1 MKLKILQIVY
11 SGVGGTGS
19 VATSLIEGDK
29 NERFTHEIIF
39 SGVEKI
45 FSGYEDWCVKKKI
58 NYYKFGGIKSL
69 ILRDYKIFKVIKK
82 NNPDIVIFHGH
93 NYFMTIMLNLFYKFK
108 LIYIEHDPLSYRT
121 IKNFFLNYFIFIF
134 FDKIIFLYK
143 DYKKEI
149 LNNQKILNFFKKK
162 ITVIPNGIPID
173 DYILKTKSNI
183 FRIGMI
189 SRFTKGKRQMLLV
202 DSICRIKKEN
212 PKIKI
217 QLNLLGNGE
226 KYNIIN
232 DKIKKNNLV
241 NEIRLIKSLP
251 EEKLKKW
258 FSSID
263 LYCHL
268 SDDEG
273 LSTAILH
280 ALSNKTLL
288 LVSKNKG
295 NKFLK
300 NHALLTCNNLDNV
313 IENIIYAKNNISFF
327 DKRINIAYNF
337 AKKHYSSE
345 KMFNKYCSVFLDLY
359 EKCN

>member
-1 MKLKILQIVY
+1 MNLKILQIIY

-29 NERFTHEIIF
+29 NKLFDHKIIF
-39 SGVEKI
+39 SGVEKV
-45 FSGYEDWCVKKKI
+45 FSGYEKWCVRKKI
-58 NYYKFGGIKSL
+58 SYYKLGGIKNS
-69 ILRDYKIFKVIKK
+69 ILRDYEIFKVIKK
-82 NNPDIVIFHGH
+82 NNPDIVIFHGY
-93 NYFMTIMLNLFYKFK
+93 NYFITVILNLFCKFK
-108 LIYIEHDPLSYRT
+108 LIYIEHNPLSYRT
-121 IKNFFLNYFIFIF
+121 IKNFLLNYIIFVF
-134 FDKIIFLYK
+134 FDKIIFLYI

-149 LNNQKILNFFKKK
+149 LNNQKILNIFKNK
-162 ITVIPNGIPID
+162 ITIIPNGIPIN
-173 DYILKTKSNI
+173 DYILKTKSNM

-202 DSICRIKKEN
+202 DSIYKIKKVN
-212 PKIKI
+212 PRVKI
-217 QLNLLGNGE
+217 QLNLLGSGE
-226 KYNIIN
+226 NFNIIN
-232 DKIKKNNLV
+232 NKIKKYNLE
-241 NEIRLIKSLP
+241 NEITLIRSLP
-251 EEKLKKW
+251 EDKLAKW
-258 FSSID
+258 FSGID

-268 SDDEG
+268 SDDET

-300 NHALLTCNNLDNV
+300 NHALFTYNNLDNV
-313 IENIIYAKNNISFF
+313 IENIIYVKNNISFF
-327 DKRINIAYNF
+327 DERINIAYNF